1 MNQVEATEPALEEIG
16 RLIGEVRRTGIE
28 FAYNGELLF
37 LGVTSPTAI
46 PGLERIFESSL
57 GRPYKERDR
66 RALWMNFFE
75 RFVRDVGGIRRNQ
88 TLYRRPMGDSVTLYA
103 ALWPWATRPDKV
115 SVRIGLHCRV
125 APVIQQLNAAL
136 LAIEERPP
144 DAPA

>member
-1 MNQVEATEPALEEIG
+1 MNEQATREVLDEIR
-16 RLIGEVRRTGIE
+16 RLIGEVRGTGIE

-46 PGLERIFESSL
+46 PGIEGILEGSL
-57 GRPYKERDR
+57 GRPYKVKGD

-88 TLYRRPMGDSVTLYA
+88 TLYRRPMTERIILYA

-115 SVRIGLHCRV
+115 SIRIGIHCR
-125 APVIQQLNAAL
+125 ATPVVQALNEAL
-136 LAIEERPP
+136 LAVEEEPP
-144 DAPA
+144 HPR